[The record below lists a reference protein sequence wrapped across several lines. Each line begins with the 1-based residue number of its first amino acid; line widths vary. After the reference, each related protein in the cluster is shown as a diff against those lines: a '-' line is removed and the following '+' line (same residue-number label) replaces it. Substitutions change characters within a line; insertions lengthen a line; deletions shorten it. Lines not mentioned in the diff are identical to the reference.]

1 MLDKELQAY
10 NDTLDDMEASIQ
22 KMRLASCSLSLKSLQ
37 ETKAQIHGIKA
48 KANKAQGS
56 HTRLHHAY
64 TLHLEQARDNQES
77 TKPRKTESK

>member
-1 MLDKELQAY
+1 MLAPELQAY
-10 NDTLDDMEASIQ
+10 NATLDDMEAAIQ

-48 KANKAQGS
+48 LANKAQGA

-64 TLHLEQARDNQES
+64 TLHLEQARDTQES
-77 TKPRKTESK
+77 EVA